1 MRGRP
6 DSETDGN
13 GNKTVYEKDR
23 WGHVTKVTLPDG
35 GIEKYHYDFAGNLN
49 VAEDANGNRTVFRY
63 RGDNRIR
70 SIQKENKSI
79 KYFWY
84 DSEKLCQERATEQAY
99 YQGKEALAVFHAFEK
114 AYGNIENGDSHR
126 YEKALKEGLC
136 GEPGTGRESS
146 SYNRHYVWDFRGNL
160 LKQKDSLGGTWK
172 YAYDLTGRLASA
184 TNPVGDKTSYVY
196 DRFGRERSRVNGMGD
211 CEYTLDYD
219 ALGRVTARTDG
230 EGNLVDASENGTDY
244 HYTHDTEGR
253 VLSKRAWGKILYENH
268 YDACGRLRELIT
280 GE

>member
-1 MRGRP
+1 MNQLLIGM
-6 DSETDGN
+6 DSNALRE
-13 GNKTVYEKDR
+13 
-23 WGHVTKVTLPDG
+23 
-35 GIEKYHYDFAGNLN
+35 FLN
-49 VAEDANGNRTVFRY
+49 PEGA
-63 RGDNRIR
+63 
-70 SIQKENKSI
+70 
-79 KYFWY
+79 

-136 GEPGTGRESS
+136 GELDTGRESS

-196 DRFGRERSRVNGMGD
+196 DRFGRERSRINGMGD

-219 ALGRVTARTDG
+219 ALGRVIARTDG
-230 EGNLVDASENGTDY
+230 EGNTTAFAY
-244 HYTHDTEGR
+244 HPD
-253 VLSKRAWGKILYENH
+253 GKIRTVTAPDGAKLYQAK
-268 YDACGRLRELIT
+268 YDMIYGAAPTVRPTETETQRFMRRTAGDM
-280 GE
+280 

>member
-1 MRGRP
+1 MNQLLIGM
-6 DSETDGN
+6 DSNALRE
-13 GNKTVYEKDR
+13 
-23 WGHVTKVTLPDG
+23 
-35 GIEKYHYDFAGNLN
+35 FLN
-49 VAEDANGNRTVFRY
+49 PEGA
-63 RGDNRIR
+63 
-70 SIQKENKSI
+70 
-79 KYFWY
+79 

-126 YEKALKEGLC
+126 YQKVLNEISTYKEW
-136 GEPGTGRESS
+136 EDT
-146 SYNRHYVWDFRGNL
+146 SYSRSFQWDFRGNL

-196 DRFGRERSRVNGMGD
+196 DRFGRERSRINGIGD

-230 EGNLVDASENGTDY
+230 EGNTTTFAYHPGGQIRTVTAPNGAKLYQAEYDVWGRPDSETDGNGNITVYEKDRWGHVTKVTLPDGGIEKY
-244 HYTHDTEGR
+244 HYDFAGVEVPPR
-253 VLSKRAWGKILYENH
+253 RAQ
-268 YDACGRLRELIT
+268 RQS
-280 GE
+280 